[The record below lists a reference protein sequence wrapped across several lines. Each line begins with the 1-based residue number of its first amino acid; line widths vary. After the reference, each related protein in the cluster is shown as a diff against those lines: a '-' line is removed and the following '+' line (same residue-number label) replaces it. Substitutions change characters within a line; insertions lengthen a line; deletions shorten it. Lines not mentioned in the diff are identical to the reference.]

1 MEQIFEFLIFS
12 GKMAKCVQNFGHFA
26 NFVQYFGHISKKQKN
41 MDQKH
46 QILTKFL
53 PYISI
58 EKLWDGQ
65 GSKLNNFLTQRYSLI
80 A

>member
-41 MDQKH
+41 MDPKH
-46 QILTKFL
+46 QILDQFPYYFYGELVRL
-53 PYISI
+53 PTL
-58 EKLWDGQ
+58 KAQ
-65 GSKLNNFLTQRYSLI
+65 
-80 A
+80 